1 MGKESLTVPTSLQ
14 SEVRVAEAKP
24 WLEGGEVAVNAPNS
38 LFSSW
43 VCSEVSAESLINPK
57 QQPEGHEG
65 PSDMKPFKS
74 ALWRCRRDNSKT
86 TRIIEPPDT
95 ANVCSVQPLLPDE
108 PKLFSFLF
116 LFNYF
121 FLVLSV
127 SRDYFVLFS

>member
-1 MGKESLTVPTSLQ
+1 MS
-14 SEVRVAEAKP
+14 VAGAKP
-24 WLEGGEVAVNAPNS
+24 WLEDEEVAVSAPNA
-38 LFSSW
+38 LFSSQA
-43 VCSEVSAESLINPK
+43 CSEVSAESLINPK
-57 QQPEGHEG
+57 QQPQGHEG
-65 PSDMKPFKS
+65 PTDMKPFKS
-74 ALWRCRRDNSKT
+74 ALWRCRRNSRKT
-86 TRIIEPPDT
+86 TRIIEPPET